1 MGIQKEELADDGVG
15 GEVVN
20 LVAEKDDALAKEQT
34 EGVARLLTRHNHA
47 AGADRA
53 HEVRIHFGGE
63 AIGGKRRARRD
74 VQATEARGS
83 CRAPRRGAAGTLD
96 QGGTSEGH
104 PLRQRGESEGGHG
117 AGSLARQEVCYVRNA
132 SFFQIWLPGVRAS
145 RPPARGRNNDVGAR
159 RRWRQGLGEKIT
171 ITKE

>member
-1 MGIQKEELADDGVG
+1 
-15 GEVVN
+15 
-20 LVAEKDDALAKEQT
+20 
-34 EGVARLLTRHNHA
+34 
-47 AGADRA
+47 
-53 HEVRIHFGGE
+53 VRIHFGGE

-117 AGSLARQEVCYVRNA
+117 AGSLARQEVCAERELLSDLVTRRTGESSA
-132 SFFQIWLPGVRAS
+132 STRAK
-145 RPPARGRNNDVGAR
+145 
-159 RRWRQGLGEKIT
+159 Q
-171 ITKE
+171 